1 MQVKFVT
8 PLLKSVP
15 GYSFR
20 VYWRTHLGRIY
31 PALSA
36 QEWLVRRFCHMF
48 KTYIW
53 FGIEKVLRASRLPPS
68 LGLVVTGAVN
78 YDCQKTLTS
87 SCLPQHWIA
96 TCWQVIFFLVHFAGG
111 KGRIQMPWKWIG
123 QVVSFTVSHVN
134 GMCSFIH
141 WVPAIRMGH
150 VVFYQCDQVH
160 VIDHGS
166 FEWDTYFIH
175 RCVAYEWDA

>member
-1 MQVKFVT
+1 MYQFIPNQELGKELDLEMQVKFVT

-96 TCWQVIFFLVHFAGG
+96 TCWQVIFFLVHFAGRER
-111 KGRIQMPWKWIG
+111 KNSNAMKMNWT
-123 QVVSFTVSHVN
+123 S
-134 GMCSFIH
+134 SFIH
-141 WVPAIRMGH
+141 RVP
-150 VVFYQCDQVH
+150 C
-160 VIDHGS
+160 
-166 FEWDTYFIH
+166 EWD
-175 RCVAYEWDA
+175 V